1 MQPLPANAGAL
12 GRWSW
17 EGNSMALS
25 TEAFEMKICFLLWLL
40 LCIYPF
46 LHSPSPTKGM
56 EIYFSYAFLVTL
68 LSKRHWILWI
78 VAYSHF
84 LHYIH
89 AIFLFSTVEQ
99 KKRSERMTVHAK
111 EKRASRQKDPSRP
124 KGSPTQQRQIFF
136 EKQVLHQDIFM
147 SLWKHKG
154 FSTQRIW
161 LLIIKS
167 YKNGA
172 GNWCNDVW
180 QPPPA
185 LCLLQKLD

>member
-1 MQPLPANAGAL
+1 MQLLPANSGVL
-12 GRWSW
+12 GRWGW

-25 TEAFEMKICFLLWLL
+25 TEAFEMKICFLFWLL
-40 LCIYPF
+40 LCIYPL
-46 LHSPSPTKGM
+46 LHSPSSTKGV

-111 EKRASRQKDPSRP
+111 EKESKQTEGSLKA
-124 KGSPTQQRQIFF
+124 KGLSHSAKRDF
-136 EKQVLHQDIFM
+136 
-147 SLWKHKG
+147 LWK
-154 FSTQRIW
+154 
-161 LLIIKS
+161 
-167 YKNGA
+167 A
-172 GNWCNDVW
+172 GLAPRYFYVTLE
-180 QPPPA
+180 A
-185 LCLLQKLD
+185 